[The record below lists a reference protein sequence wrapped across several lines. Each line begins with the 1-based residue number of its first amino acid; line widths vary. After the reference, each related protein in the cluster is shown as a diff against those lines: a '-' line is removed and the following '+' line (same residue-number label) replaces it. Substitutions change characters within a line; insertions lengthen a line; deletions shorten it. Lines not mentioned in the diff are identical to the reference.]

1 MDGMPILFL
10 TPVLGLATFGA
21 YVKFLFNRK
30 IFLHF
35 RKSNEVHLAFDVPHI
50 WGFNLKKN
58 IQKKRDSKKAIIPE
72 IQGPIHDN
80 MEVPGAAKWSGF
92 LANRNDKRK
101 LVLFIG
107 KKLLEAKHEIPPGKT
122 IIASGCFSDNQT
134 YLIQKDDA
142 RALPELKSNHEEA
155 DTRLFAHAAWSK
167 ITHLGIIA
175 ADTDI
180 FSIFLLNH
188 ELFSNKQVVMI
199 HGDGNQNIDM
209 TKLANRMNED
219 TDNNL
224 SRLRKDG
231 MNSATIFGLIHIL
244 IGSDILCS
252 PRGFGPTWIL
262 KTCLDFGAY
271 LFHHESGIHL
281 LWKDNPQ
288 SRGSYL
294 RFILALF
301 KRKYS
306 SKIKRGPEELLRP
319 MESYD
324 DVINEVQS
332 ETWAHTFETR
342 TMLPSKDCLSLRE
355 LNVAF

>member
-1 MDGMPILFL
+1 MFVDGMPILFL
-10 TPVLGLATFGA
+10 TPVLGLATFGT
-21 YVKFLFNRK
+21 YIKFLFNRK

-35 RKSNEVHLAFDVPHI
+35 KKSNEVYWAFDVPHI

-72 IQGPIHDN
+72 IQGHIHDN
-80 MEVPGAAKWSGF
+80 LEVPGAAKWSGF

-107 KKLLEAKHEIPPGKT
+107 KKLLEARHEIPPGKT

-167 ITHLGIIA
+167 KTHLEIIA

-231 MNSATIFGLIHIL
+231 VNSATIFGLIHIRSL
-244 IGSDILCS
+244 
-252 PRGFGPTWIL
+252 
-262 KTCLDFGAY
+262 
-271 LFHHESGIHL
+271 
-281 LWKDNPQ
+281 
-288 SRGSYL
+288 
-294 RFILALF
+294 
-301 KRKYS
+301 YS
-306 SKIKRGPEELLRP
+306 S
-319 MESYD
+319 
-324 DVINEVQS
+324 
-332 ETWAHTFETR
+332 A
-342 TMLPSKDCLSLRE
+342 
-355 LNVAF
+355 